1 MHGDAKPIRSL
12 HEDDADLEDAL
23 DAFILGLGETLDDLQ
38 DAVMSQSWNQLVVLT
53 EAVVANAQKLGY
65 PALIEVLREIQIAA
79 ENDDSEG
86 ARKSV
91 GELTE
96 LAQLVRRGH
105 HTAA

>member
-1 MHGDAKPIRSL
+1 MHGEAKPIRSL
-12 HEDDADLEDAL
+12 HEDDPELEDAL

-38 DAVMSQSWNQLVVLT
+38 DAVMCQAWGQLITLT
-53 EAVVANAQKLGY
+53 EAVVASAQKLGY

-79 ENDDSEG
+79 QNDDSEG